1 MNVQIRQEKFV
12 ILFFGKV
19 LKSSRSG
26 LILLRYRLN
35 CTKKIETRGL
45 IMAAPV
51 TREKVFKIIFLF
63 ISSFKSYVNSEH
75 KVATLL
81 KKTFFKKTQRFFAY
95 FSVCMYSCMF
105 FCTPRAVPEMYTIS
119 ESLSLKKNHNLW
131 HCSALQDNFFL
142 CASSS
147 VPM

>member
-1 MNVQIRQEKFV
+1 
-12 ILFFGKV
+12 
-19 LKSSRSG
+19 
-26 LILLRYRLN
+26 
-35 CTKKIETRGL
+35 
-45 IMAAPV
+45 MAALV

-131 HCSALQDNFFL
+131 HCSALQDNCFL

-147 VPM
+147 VRHILIMIGLALTVSDRLDDTLYHDSLINLALCVIFI